1 MNDLD
6 DNQLDKVLNSS
17 NPLRTGLS
25 DFSNNRNYIYSEKW
39 EEYLDG
45 THLKKFILD
54 DGFGKKTL
62 TEQNQKL
69 NLDLL
74 ENIQFKN
81 DENGYF
87 LYFLEI
93 GKNGKTFQ
101 SLEELINNN
110 QKFIEWKYENQTIDD
125 IPNGTLLELK

>member
-1 MNDLD
+1 LETI
-6 DNQLDKVLNSS
+6 

-39 EEYLDG
+39 EEYIDG

-62 TEQNQKL
+62 TEQNQRL

-74 ENIQFKN
+74 EGIQFKN

-93 GKNGKTFQ
+93 G
-101 SLEELINNN
+101 
-110 QKFIEWKYENQTIDD
+110 
-125 IPNGTLLELK
+125 

>member
-1 MNDLD
+1 MNDFD
-6 DNQLDKVLNSS
+6 DNHLDKVLKSS

-62 TEQNQKL
+62 TEQN
-69 NLDLL
+69 
-74 ENIQFKN
+74 
-81 DENGYF
+81 
-87 LYFLEI
+87 
-93 GKNGKTFQ
+93 
-101 SLEELINNN
+101 
-110 QKFIEWKYENQTIDD
+110 
-125 IPNGTLLELK
+125 